1 MNDIVQWLIRN
12 KNGEIEGPLTT
23 VEVVRRIRSGLYYGE
38 EFISRYPD
46 GRWNP
51 ISYDENFFNIL
62 LEALEQELFE
72 KPERDSRER
81 TQVTKRIEN
90 IKKEFEQAKEEK
102 SQSGFDDDKTSMDSK
117 PMGKAIF
124 EDFDAKTPVI
134 IEMEKE
140 PSKVGRAVADQN
152 SEVKQVR
159 LKPRRRPL
167 RTSRRAQRGRFQIVL
182 FGGVVMVIAAV
193 YLFLQPKPGG
203 QKKIHLLQ
211 PRFGNSEKLDKRS
224 MQKGMKRGIES
235 FRKDSFKDYLI
246 AQDALVEIVQKSRSL
261 DAFGFLCM
269 TYRELWPFSYQDA
282 RDHQT
287 MERVLRQVQKINP
300 KSPSANICL
309 VVSHWVRGE
318 YDDAQRIMDSQLA
331 ESPGLIFFNHM
342 TGDIYAARRDYRSA
356 AYYFSKV
363 RDLWSPPPVWS
374 KSILQEARM
383 YRKRGVHSTAL
394 KLYRRL
400 LASNP
405 QHAVA
410 RIELGIIEFDPFQN
424 IAKAKDYIGGGLAS
438 QQYVPKMI
446 ESEAYLTLAKISI
459 LQGNNK
465 QGLQYSQ
472 KAFSIDSS
480 NDEARKLIVSMGG
493 TEALNS
499 ISIDNV
505 NMVYLGEQYMKM
517 RNYTAAQAEFRAAF
531 EANAKNGFAA
541 LRAGEAL
548 WELGQSSEAIQWVK
562 RSIDADPNFIRSYL
576 ILADFQSQRFDYI
589 NAIETLKGALRVNPR
604 HHGIFRGFALIELRR
619 RNFPGAVRFAKK
631 ALELY
636 DTDIESLIILAK
648 ALNEQSES
656 EEAFKYLQQALEL
669 DNSNDE
675 VQITFA
681 QILAA
686 LQGTDAGIDH
696 LDSLISKYG
705 KLVYMRAIGEL
716 LSKEERNDE
725 AIQYYY
731 DALEKNPKDKKV
743 LMELAKIYQRQKNF
757 EEARDL
763 FLDAAVLDPTDAE
776 PVFLIGQLYLDSGKY
791 DLALKQFD
799 KVLKVNP
806 NYPFAHF
813 FAGQAHLKL
822 NNNDMALEMAE
833 QERLMNPDIPEPYLL
848 AGEAYFNKKQY
859 PLCTEEYQKVLT
871 KGLTTAETYIRLA
884 RCYRLSGSY
893 DSAMT
898 MLTEAKDRESGNP
911 DIYKELGALYH
922 EKGSFIKA
930 VEGYRRYLQLR
941 PNADDKQQVEALI
954 KSAGS
959 MGGDPN
965 G

>member
-1 MNDIVQWLIRN
+1 VNEMVQWLIRN

-23 VEVVRRIRSGLYYGE
+23 VEVVRRIRSGVYYGE
-38 EFISRYPD
+38 EFVSRYPE
-46 GRWNP
+46 GRWQP

-72 KPERDSRER
+72 KPVEAKKER
-81 TQVTKRIEN
+81 TEVTTRIKTL
-90 IKKEFEQAKEEK
+90 KKEFEQA
-102 SQSGFDDDKTSMDSK
+102 QQQDAIDDDKTRVKEK
-117 PMGKAIF
+117 PKGQAVF
-124 EDFDAKTPVI
+124 EDVDAHTPVI

-140 PSKVGRAVADQN
+140 STKVGRAVADQKE
-152 SEVKQVR
+152 EVRTRPKKIRQS
-159 LKPRRRPL
+159 PRRRGV
-167 RTSRRAQRGRFQIVL
+167 SRRQQRSRFQLIL
-182 FGGVVMVIAAV
+182 FAGVVLVIAAV
-193 YLFLQPKPGG
+193 YLFLQLPSGG
-203 QKKIHLLQ
+203 AKKIHLLD
-211 PRFGNSEKLDKRS
+211 PKFSNSGAMDRRAL
-224 MQKGMKRGIES
+224 QLGMKRAIES
-235 FRKDSFKDYLI
+235 FRRDTFNDYLV

-269 TYRELWPFSYQDA
+269 TYRELWPFSHQDA
-282 RDHQT
+282 HDHRVL
-287 MERVLRQVQKINP
+287 ERVLRRVQKINP

-309 VVSHWVRGE
+309 VVSHWVKGE
-318 YDDAQRIMDSQLA
+318 YDDALRIMDSQLA
-331 ESPGLIFFNHM
+331 EKPGLIFFNHM
-342 TGDIYAARRDYRSA
+342 TGDIYAARQDYRSA

-363 RDLWSPPPVWS
+363 RELWSPPPVWS

-394 KLYRRL
+394 KLYRKL
-400 LASNP
+400 LKSNP

-410 RIELGIIEFDPFQN
+410 RIELGILEFNPFQN
-424 IAKAKDYIGGGLAS
+424 IQKAKDYISGGLAS
-438 QQYVPKMI
+438 QQFIPKMI
-446 ESEAYLTLAKISI
+446 ESEAFLTLAKISI
-459 LQGNNK
+459 LQGDNQ
-465 QGLQYSQ
+465 QGLRYAQ

-480 NDEARKLIVSMGG
+480 NDETRELIVTMGG
-493 TEALNS
+493 IKALNS
-499 ISIDNV
+499 IAIDNV

-531 EANAKNGFAA
+531 EANRKNGFAA

-548 WELGQSSEAIQWVK
+548 WQLGQSSEAIQWVK
-562 RSIDADPNFIRSYL
+562 RSIDADPKFIRSYL
-576 ILADFQSQRFDYI
+576 ILADFQSQRYDYI
-589 NAIETLKGALRVNPR
+589 NAIETLKAALIINPR

-619 RNFPGAVRFAKK
+619 RNYSGAVRFSQK

-636 DTDIESLIILAK
+636 DTDIESLVILAK
-648 ALNEQSES
+648 ALNEQGDP
-656 EEAFKYLQQALEL
+656 EEAFKYLQRALEL
-669 DNSNDE
+669 DSSNDE

-686 LQGTDAGIDH
+686 LQGTDSGIDH

-716 LSKEERNDE
+716 LTREERDAE

-731 DALEKNPKDKKV
+731 DALEKNPNDKEI
-743 LMELAKIYQRQKNF
+743 LMALAKLYQQEKNY

-776 PVFLIGQLYLDSGKY
+776 PIFLIGQLYLDSGKY
-791 DLALKQFD
+791 RDALKQFE

-806 NYPFAHF
+806 NYPFAHY
-813 FAGQAHLKL
+813 FAGRAHLKL
-822 NNNDMALEMAE
+822 RNYDRALEMAR
-833 QERLMNPDIPEPYLL
+833 QERLMNPDVPEPYLL
-848 AGEAYFNKKQY
+848 AGETYFEKKQY

-871 KGLTTAETYIRLA
+871 KGLSTADIFIKLA
-884 RCYRLSGSY
+884 RCYRLSGAY

-898 MLTEAKDRESGNP
+898 MLTEAKDRESGNA

-922 EKGSFIKA
+922 EKGSYIKA

-941 PNADDKQQVEALI
+941 PNAEDKNKIESLI
-954 KSAGS
+954 RSADK
-959 MGGDPN
+959 MGGPN

>member
-1 MNDIVQWLIRN
+1 MNEIVQWLIRN
-12 KNGEIEGPLTT
+12 KHGEIEGPMTT
-23 VEVVRRIRSGLYYGE
+23 VEVVRRIRSGVYYGE
-38 EFISRYPD
+38 EFVSRYPE

-72 KPERDSRER
+72 KPEEAVKER
-81 TQVTKRIEN
+81 TQVTARIEN
-90 IKKEFEQAKEEK
+90 IKKEFEQAQESKD
-102 SQSGFDDDKTSMDSK
+102 SDDKTKVEERSV
-117 PMGKAIF
+117 GQAVF
-124 EDFDAKTPVI
+124 EDVDGKTPVI

-140 PSKVGRAVADQN
+140 SAKVGRAVVDKKAEET
-152 SEVKQVR
+152 SRRVRPKQR
-159 LKPRRRPL
+159 PRKQYS
-167 RTSRRAQRGRFQIVL
+167 SRRAQRGRFQIILFLGVL
-182 FGGVVMVIAAV
+182 VTIVAV
-193 YLFLQPKPGG
+193 YLFLQPRSGG
-203 QKKIHLLQ
+203 AKKIHLLQ
-211 PRFGNSEKLDKRS
+211 PKFTNTTVSDQRAIQ
-224 MQKGMKRGIES
+224 MGMSRAIQA
-235 FRKDSFKDYLI
+235 FRKDSFKSYLT

-269 TYRELWPFSYQDA
+269 TYRELWPFSHQDA

-287 MERVLRQVQKINP
+287 LEKVLRRVQKINP

-309 VVSHWVRGE
+309 VVSHWVKGE
-318 YDDAQRIMDSQLA
+318 YDDALRIMDSQLA

-342 TGDIYAARRDYRSA
+342 TGDIYAARQDYRSA
-356 AYYFSKV
+356 SYYFSKV
-363 RDLWSPPPVWS
+363 RELWAPPPVWS

-383 YRKRGVHSTAL
+383 YRKRGVHSTAV
-394 KLYRRL
+394 KLYRKL
-400 LASNP
+400 LQSNP

-410 RIELGIIEFDPFQN
+410 RIELGILEFDPFQN
-424 IAKAKDYIGGGLAS
+424 ITKAKDYIGGGLAS

-459 LQGNNK
+459 LQGNNQ
-465 QGLQYSQ
+465 QGLKYAQR
-472 KAFSIDSS
+472 AFSIDSS
-480 NDEARKLIVSMGG
+480 NEESRQLIVSMGG
-493 TEALNS
+493 IKALNS

-531 EANAKNGFAA
+531 EANPNNGFAA

-548 WELGQSSEAIQWVK
+548 WKLGQSSEAIQWVK

-576 ILADFQSQRFDYI
+576 ILADFQSQRYDYI

-619 RNFPGAVRFAKK
+619 RNYAGAVRYSKK

-648 ALNEQSES
+648 ALNEQGDP
-656 EEAFKYLQQALEL
+656 EEAFKYLQRALEL

-716 LSKEERNDE
+716 LTKEERNNE

-731 DALEKNPKDKKV
+731 DALEKNPKDKEI
-743 LMELAKIYQRQKNF
+743 LMALAKIYQREKNY

-763 FLDAAVLDPTDAE
+763 FLDAAILDPTDAE
-776 PVFLIGQLYLDSGKY
+776 PIFLIGQLYLDSGKY
-791 DLALKQFD
+791 RMALEQFE

-806 NYPFAHF
+806 NYPFAHYY
-813 FAGQAHLKL
+813 AGQAHLKL
-822 NNNDMALEMAE
+822 QNYDDALEMAK
-833 QERLMNPDIPEPYLL
+833 QERLMNPDIPESYML
-848 AGEAYFNKKQY
+848 AGEAYFHRKQY
-859 PLCTEEYQKVLT
+859 PLCTEEYQRVLT
-871 KGLTTAETYIRLA
+871 KGLTTAEVYIKLA
-884 RCYRLSGSY
+884 RCYRLSGAY

-898 MLTEAKDRESGNP
+898 MLDEAKDRESGNA
-911 DIYKELGALYH
+911 DIYKELGALSH
-922 EKGSFIKA
+922 EKGAYIKA
-930 VEGYRRYLQLR
+930 IEWYNRYLQLR
-941 PNADDKQQVEALI
+941 PNAEDKDKIRALI
-954 KSAGS
+954 NSANK
-959 MGGDPN
+959 MGDPN